1 MLSIKHIH
9 GGLKVLAVMLFA
21 LKATL
26 LSAQTNSPL
35 YWNIDRLEEVR
46 TTPKYQI
53 LIEACVNKANE
64 YAVAKPLSVTS
75 KNKSFSSDPHDYSS
89 LAVYWW
95 PDETAPNGKYVNKDG
110 YINPEYEQYDLP
122 KLRELAVRM
131 KYLAWAYYLTDQ
143 RKYYKAAVKQLKTW
157 FVKKKTYMNPSLNY
171 GQVIPGYNNNK
182 GRGTGIIE
190 AYEFNMVLES
200 IRLLDSKKQ
209 LPKSLS
215 KSLQEWFFQFSD
227 WMAYSDLGVAAS
239 KGSSNTGLAYDVT
252 LLNCALYSGNTAVAD
267 TISQNFY
274 KKRIETQIKP
284 DGSQPNELL
293 RSNAYSYSVYNL
305 THVVDYCLIQQS
317 LGNSFYAEHKERIDA
332 AIIFLIHFIDNES
345 AFKYQ
350 QIGDIKPSERE
361 LMKEVSRLRR
371 IGCDIQ
377 VDEKIYKRFN
387 PYVKIENVL
396 Q

>member
-1 MLSIKHIH
+1 M
-9 GGLKVLAVMLFA
+9 LAVLF
-21 LKATL
+21 LTL
-26 LSAQTNSPL
+26 NASLLYAQGNGPL
-35 YWNIDRLEEVR
+35 YWNIERLEEVR
-46 TTPKYQI
+46 TSPKYQI
-53 LIEACVNKANE
+53 LVEACVNKANE
-64 YAVAKPLSVTS
+64 YAAAKPLTVTS
-75 KNKSFSSDPHDYSS
+75 KIKSFSGDPHDYSS

-95 PDETAPNGKYVNKDG
+95 PDENSTDGKYVNRDG
-110 YINPEYEQYDLP
+110 YINPEFEQYDLP

-131 KYLAWAYYLTDQ
+131 KYFAWAYYLTGQ
-143 RKYYKAAVKQLKTW
+143 RKYYKAAVRQLKVW
-157 FVKKKTYMNPSLNY
+157 FVKKKTYMYPSFNY
-171 GQVIPGYNNNK
+171 GQVTPGYNNNR

-200 IRLLDSKKQ
+200 IRLLDSQKK
-209 LPKSLS
+209 LPASLS

-227 WMAYSDLGVAAS
+227 WVAHSDLGVAAS

-252 LLNCALYSGNTAVAD
+252 LLNCALYAGNTAVAD
-267 TISQNFY
+267 TVSKIFY
-274 KKRIETQIKP
+274 KKRIEAQIKP

-293 RSNAYSYSVYNL
+293 RTNAYSYSVYNL
-305 THVVDYCLIQQS
+305 THVVDFCLIQQS
-317 LGNSFYAEHKERIDA
+317 LGNNFYAEHKGRIDA
-332 AIIFLIHFIDNES
+332 AINYLIQFIDNES

-361 LMKEVSRLRR
+361 LMKEISRLRR

-377 VDEKIYKRFN
+377 VDDKIYKRFN

>member
-1 MLSIKHIH
+1 M
-9 GGLKVLAVMLFA
+9 
-21 LKATL
+21 
-26 LSAQTNSPL
+26 
-35 YWNIDRLEEVR
+35 
-46 TTPKYQI
+46 
-53 LIEACVNKANE
+53 
-64 YAVAKPLSVTS
+64 
-75 KNKSFSSDPHDYSS
+75 
-89 LAVYWW
+89 AVYWW

-122 KLRELAVRM
+122 KLRVLAVRM

-267 TISQNFY
+267 TISKNFY

-293 RSNAYSYSVYNL
+293 RTNAYSYSVYNL